1 MSALS
6 TRKLKQAQE
15 RLQAG
20 DFAGAEFLCEE
31 VLRQAPRNPDA
42 LYLLG
47 GSRIALGRARDALPP
62 LKLAVATEPGNG
74 AALEHLG
81 LAHLILGEY
90 PDAERALREAAA
102 LPGAPASALMRLAI
116 AILEQGRA
124 AEAVPVLRRALA
136 LNPQDTSCYLNLGRA
151 LAHTGD
157 AAAAREA
164 FETVLRLEPGHL
176 DATFNLGVISLSSD
190 NLGDARR
197 WFERVVSQAPRHADA
212 YVNLGIVHQRE
223 GRLDE
228 ALNCF
233 QRALALNPRLAPARS
248 NLAHTLVLQRKPE
261 EARDQYLAA
270 LQLAPGL
277 IEARAGLAAATLALG
292 RYPEGIA
299 QLREVLARDAQDAR
313 AWSALADALFQNG
326 DLDEAVAAATRAR
339 ALDSGL
345 PGPYSVLALIHV
357 VRGETE
363 QAIAVLEEGFER
375 TGASG
380 LLGMLS
386 HQLRRACDWEKWRV
400 AWDEIARRLDREAD
414 LGSPFWML
422 LEATTPEQQLDYTRR
437 WANAQFGTGGG
448 TSSGPRRGD
457 NTGNRPPAIPGQAR
471 RVRVGYLS
479 SEFHEHAI
487 AYLLAGVLE
496 AHDRA
501 HFEIHAYSYGPEDHS
516 PMRARLRQ
524 ACEHFIDIA
533 REPDDAVVRR
543 IEADALDI
551 LVDLKGY
558 TMGARSA
565 ILARRP
571 CPIQVNWLG
580 YPGTLG
586 ASFIDYL
593 IADGYVIPPGQENA
607 YSERVVRLNHCWQ
620 SNDRKRPVAEPLAR
634 SEYGLPD
641 PGFVFCSFAQAVKIT
656 PDIFARWM
664 NLLRAVPGSVLW
676 LAEDNARATQA
687 LKDAAGAHGIAP
699 ERVVFSPRVP
709 FARHLARYRAAD
721 LALDTF
727 PYTSHSTASDALWC
741 GCPLVALSGETFAAR
756 VSGSILTHAGLPDL
770 ITGSLDDY
778 ERLAHAL
785 ATDSQRLEDVR
796 SRVAAAQASSLFD
809 AESFARDLERVYRDL
824 VDR

>member
-1 MSALS
+1 M
-6 TRKLKQAQE
+6 
-15 RLQAG
+15 
-20 DFAGAEFLCEE
+20 
-31 VLRQAPRNPDA
+31 
-42 LYLLG
+42 
-47 GSRIALGRARDALPP
+47 
-62 LKLAVATEPGNG
+62 
-74 AALEHLG
+74 
-81 LAHLILGEY
+81 
-90 PDAERALREAAA
+90 
-102 LPGAPASALMRLAI
+102 
-116 AILEQGRA
+116 
-124 AEAVPVLRRALA
+124 
-136 LNPQDTSCYLNLGRA
+136 
-151 LAHTGD
+151 
-157 AAAAREA
+157 
-164 FETVLRLEPGHL
+164 
-176 DATFNLGVISLSSD
+176 
-190 NLGDARR
+190 
-197 WFERVVSQAPRHADA
+197 
-212 YVNLGIVHQRE
+212 
-223 GRLDE
+223 
-228 ALNCF
+228 
-233 QRALALNPRLAPARS
+233 
-248 NLAHTLVLQRKPE
+248 
-261 EARDQYLAA
+261 
-270 LQLAPGL
+270 
-277 IEARAGLAAATLALG
+277 
-292 RYPEGIA
+292 
-299 QLREVLARDAQDAR
+299 
-313 AWSALADALFQNG
+313 AW
-326 DLDEAVAAATRAR
+326 E
-339 ALDSGL
+339 
-345 PGPYSVLALIHV
+345 
-357 VRGETE
+357 
-363 QAIAVLEEGFER
+363 
-375 TGASG
+375 
-380 LLGMLS
+380 
-386 HQLRRACDWEKWRV
+386 
-400 AWDEIARRLDREAD
+400 EIARRLDREAD

-437 WANAQFGTGGG
+437 WANAQFGTSSG
-448 TSSGPRRGD
+448 TSSGTSNGKRRSGNAGD
-457 NTGNRPPAIPGQAR
+457 RPAEIPGRPR

-496 AHDRA
+496 AHDRS

-571 CPIQVNWLG
+571 CPVQVNWLG

-586 ASFIDYL
+586 ASFIDCL
-593 IADGYVIPPGQENA
+593 IADGYVIPPGRESA

-634 SEYGLPD
+634 SEHGLPE
-641 PGFVFCSFAQAVKIT
+641 PGFVFCCFAQAVKIT

-664 NLLRAVPGSVLW
+664 SLLRTVPGSVLW

-687 LKDAAGAHGIAP
+687 LKEAACAHGIAP

-709 FARHLARYRAAD
+709 FARHLARYRVAD

-741 GCPLVALSGETFAAR
+741 GCPLVALSGATFAAR

-796 SRVAAAQASSLFD
+796 SRVAAAQTSSLFD
-809 AESFARDLERVYRDL
+809 AESFARDLERLYRDFL
-824 VDR
+824 DR